1 MRNTKYI
8 DGVIK
13 RRQLSRFYLVL
24 FLMPFFVGCN
34 APKDQLNAFNEHF
47 RTCGYEESIQFAQ
60 SKMGKAK
67 KGRKPKNNDLLWA
80 LQIGSVERLRQN
92 YQQST
97 EYFDKSEELL
107 NYYDHQNELAASV
120 ASTVVNENVIPYTGE
135 EYDGVMVNTYK
146 ALNFMKQG
154 RDDLVRV
161 EFNRALD
168 RQRRAK
174 EKFAEEI
181 VKIQNEIAEQEKKGA
196 SQVRQNVDSPQIQSI
211 LSEKYPS
218 LYSFRAYPDFVN
230 PFTTYLAGIY
240 FNLVGDHTKAVDL
253 LKESCG
259 MVPDN
264 GYIADDLALTEKIL
278 DGEEQLQDIV
288 WVMFENGLGPIKE
301 EFRIDLP
308 LFIVTSQVKY
318 VGIALPRLRFREQ
331 AYPYLLVR
339 AAGNNYPTQQVADMD
354 RVIQTEFSKDF
365 KAILTRAIISAT
377 AKAAAQ
383 YALQQDNSSGSALAS
398 IAVAVYSFATT
409 AADVRIWTTLPKDFQ
424 VVRLRIPDDRIIII
438 EPPGGVPNQI
448 QIPPCKNAVVYVK
461 IPFKEAAMACDIMT
475 Y

>member
-1 MRNTKYI
+1 MRNTKFM
-8 DGVIK
+8 K
-13 RRQLSRFYLVL
+13 RMYLSRFYLIL
-24 FLMPFFVGCN
+24 LLMPFFIGCN
-34 APKDQLNAFNEHF
+34 APKSQLNTFNEHF
-47 RTCGYEESIQFAQ
+47 RICGYEQSIQFAQ

-67 KGRKPKNNDLLWA
+67 KGKKPKNNDLLWA

-92 YQQST
+92 YELST

-107 NYYDHQNELAASV
+107 NYYDHQNESAATI
-120 ASTVVNENVIPYTGE
+120 ASTVVNENVISYTGE

-154 RDDLVRV
+154 KDDLVRV

-174 EKFAEEI
+174 ETFTKEI
-181 VKIQNEIAEQEKKGA
+181 AKVQNEIAEQEKKGT
-196 SQVRQNVDSPQIQSI
+196 SQVRQSVENPKVQSI
-211 LSEKYPS
+211 ISEKYPS
-218 LYSFRAYPDFVN
+218 LYSFKAYPDFVN

-240 FNLVGDHTKAVDL
+240 FNLVGDHSKAIDL

-264 GYIADDLALTEKIL
+264 DYIAEDLAVTERIL
-278 DGEEQLQDIV
+278 DGEEQLQDMV
-288 WVMFENGLGPIKE
+288 WVIFENGLGPIKE

-308 LFIVTSQVKY
+308 LFIVTNQVKY
-318 VGIALPRLRFREQ
+318 VGIALPKLKFREQ
-331 AYPYLLVR
+331 AYPYLSVR
-339 AAGNNYPTQQVADMD
+339 AAGNNYPTQQIADMD

-365 KAILTRAIISAT
+365 KTILTRAIISAT

-398 IAVAVYSFATT
+398 IAVAVYSFAST

-424 VVRLRIPDDRIIII
+424 VARFSIPDDRIIII
-438 EPPGGVPNQI
+438 DPPGGAPNRI

-461 IPFKEAAMACDIMT
+461 IPFREAAMVCDIMT

>member
-1 MRNTKYI
+1 MRNTKFM
-8 DGVIK
+8 K
-13 RRQLSRFYLVL
+13 RMYLSRFYLIL
-24 FLMPFFVGCN
+24 LLMPFFIGCN
-34 APKDQLNAFNEHF
+34 APKSQLNTFNEHF
-47 RTCGYEESIQFAQ
+47 RICGYEQSIQFAQ

-67 KGRKPKNNDLLWA
+67 KGKKPKNNDLLWA

-92 YQQST
+92 YELST

-107 NYYDHQNELAASV
+107 NYYDHQNKLAATI
-120 ASTVVNENVIPYTGE
+120 ASTVVNENVISYTGE

-154 RDDLVRV
+154 KDDLVRV

-174 EKFAEEI
+174 EKFAKEI
-181 VKIQNEIAEQEKKGA
+181 AKVQNEIAEQEKKGT
-196 SQVRQNVDSPQIQSI
+196 SQVRQSVENPKVQSI
-211 LSEKYPS
+211 ISEKYPS
-218 LYSFRAYPDFVN
+218 LYSFKAYPDFVN

-240 FNLVGDHTKAVDL
+240 FNLVGDHSKAIDL

-264 GYIADDLALTEKIL
+264 DYIAEDLAVTERIL
-278 DGEEQLQDIV
+278 DGEGQLQDMV
-288 WVMFENGLGPIKE
+288 WVIFENGLGPIKE

-308 LFIVTSQVKY
+308 LFIVTNQVKY
-318 VGIALPRLRFREQ
+318 VGIALPKLKFREQ
-331 AYPYLLVR
+331 AYPYLSVK
-339 AAGNNYPTQQVADMD
+339 AADNNYPTQQVADMD

-365 KAILTRAIISAT
+365 KTILTRAIISAT

-424 VVRLRIPDDRIIII
+424 VARFSIPDDRIIII
-438 EPPGGVPNQI
+438 DPPGGAPNRI

-461 IPFKEAAMACDIMT
+461 IPFREAAMVCDIMT